1 MSNREKRRQ
10 EIILSAMKV
19 FIEKGIDNT
28 SMEDLARA
36 LGTTKSYFYFYFK
49 SKEDLIISIFQHL
62 KDRALMELE
71 KALKNV
77 DDPVRKLEI
86 WIREH
91 FRQVREN
98 PDFLRFVYNFVFSS
112 MARRIDVVSNLK
124 RRDRYFGLL
133 SDIIREGQE
142 RGEFIPGSPEAFSYA
157 IRGTIYGAMR
167 YLFEE
172 KGEEDFSEVEDTVVN
187 LILNGILRA

>member
-49 SKEDLIISIFQHL
+49 SKEDLIISIFQYL

-71 KALKNV
+71 KALENV

-142 RGEFIPGSPEAFSYA
+142 RGAFIPGSPEAISYA
-157 IRGTIYGAMR
+157 MRGTIYGAMR

-187 LILNGILRA
+187 LILNGILRN